1 MALAQSIEGFARV
14 TGNGY
19 VVIGGRE
26 VALFG
31 IDIPTYDRTCRQ
43 ATVPTSCGPRAVLI
57 LEDLVRG
64 FVHCDIVGR
73 RSADLLDGRCTV
85 AGERMLDDRRDLAQE
100 MLRQGWAFTRPE
112 APPLYHSLQLIARS
126 REIGIWRDAAVN
138 LR

>member
-1 MALAQSIEGFARV
+1 M
-14 TGNGY
+14 
-19 VVIGGRE
+19 
-26 VALFG
+26 ALFG

-57 LEDLVRG
+57 LENLASG

-73 RSADLLDGRCTV
+73 RRADLLDGRCTV
-85 AGERMLDDRRDLAQE
+85 AGRRMLDDRFDLAVE

-112 APPLYHSLQLIARS
+112 APPLYQSLQLIARS
-126 REIGIWRDAAVN
+126 QEIGMWDDAAVN

>member
-1 MALAQSIEGFARV
+1 MVEGFARV
-14 TGNGY
+14 TSDGY
-19 VVIGGRE
+19 FSIGGRE

-31 IDIPTYDRTCRQ
+31 IDIPTFDRTCRQ

-57 LEDLVRG
+57 LEDLAGG

-73 RSADLLDGRCTV
+73 RSAGLLDGRCTV
-85 AGERMLDDRRDLAQE
+85 AGRRMLDDRLDLASE

-112 APPLYHSLQLIARS
+112 APPLYQSLQLIART